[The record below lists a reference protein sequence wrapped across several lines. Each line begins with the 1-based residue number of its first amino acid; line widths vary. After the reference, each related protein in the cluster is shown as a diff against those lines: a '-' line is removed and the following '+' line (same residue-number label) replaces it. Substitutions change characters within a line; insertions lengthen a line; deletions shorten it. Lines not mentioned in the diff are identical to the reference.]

1 MESWRIYEGFYSL
14 QDMTVHVRVIGER
27 LTVAFPGVPP
37 GFEVVL
43 QPQDVP
49 HTFLMRGGPGNGATA
64 VFSLNEAGKA
74 IKIEVGGDFSLMR
87 TEQPPPQDGQTGQ
100 GLLPPELVLTLE
112 KERVF
117 QALLDEVLGAGNGR
131 FPDYKLPYPKHE
143 FLQYAAMQDQLI
155 FHGSKKPDID
165 LFSTKRTSM
174 EMNDTSGRGNLQA
187 VYGTHDGLWPMFFAV
202 IDRENLTG
210 SIRNGVNYYQ
220 NAAGDEVAVY
230 NFSINKELLEKR
242 PYSPG
247 TLYFLSRETF
257 RRLPIAEGAMSNEW
271 ASEVAIK
278 PLAKLAL
285 EPEDFPFLEQIG
297 GHDDSILVRTQE
309 LTGQVVAAVV
319 QLEAAPGQ
327 IRMQLAWTS
336 ELGPILLEYIEM
348 QRMFVPTATLTL
360 QFEPEAVWL
369 QIAGPPAY
377 LQVLQNRLDEK

>member
-1 MESWRIYEGFYSL
+1 MESWKIYEGFYSF
-14 QDMTVHVRVIGER
+14 QEMTVQVRMVGEQ

-43 QPQDVP
+43 QPQDGP
-49 HTFLMRGGPGNGATA
+49 HSFLMRGGPANGATA
-64 VFSLNEAGKA
+64 VFTLNEAGQA
-74 IKIEVGGDFSLMR
+74 MKIEVGGDFTLSR
-87 TEQPPPQDGQTGQ
+87 TEQPPEPDGPTGQ
-100 GLLPPELVLTLE
+100 GLLPPELVLAPE
-112 KERVF
+112 KVEAF
-117 QALLDEVLGAGNGR
+117 QALLDEVLEKGNGR
-131 FPDYKLPYPKHE
+131 FLHYHLPYPKYE
-143 FLQYAAMQDQLI
+143 FLQYAAMQDQII

-165 LFSTKRTSM
+165 LFSMKRTSM

-202 IDRENLTG
+202 IDRANLTG

-220 NAAGDEVAVY
+220 NAVGDEVAVY
-230 NFSINKELLEKR
+230 NFSINKEILEKR

-257 RRLPIAEGAMSNEW
+257 RRLPLAEGAMSNEW

-297 GHDDSILVRTQE
+297 GHDDSILVRAQE
-309 LTGQVVAAVV
+309 LTGQVVTAVV
-319 QLEAAPGQ
+319 QSDAASGQ
-327 IRMQLAWTS
+327 IRMQLDWTS

-369 QIAGPPAY
+369 QITGPPAY